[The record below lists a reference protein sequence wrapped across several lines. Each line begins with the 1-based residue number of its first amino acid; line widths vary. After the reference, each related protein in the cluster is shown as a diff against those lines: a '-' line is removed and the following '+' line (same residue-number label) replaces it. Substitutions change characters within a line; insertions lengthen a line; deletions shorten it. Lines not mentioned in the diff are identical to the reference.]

1 MDLIDDMLE
10 TLDERIGNNYFLNKV
25 IKNQNFK
32 KYVEEVKKHTLER
45 LSNEVFFTY
54 EKFRNKVE
62 NIIGSA
68 DLIELYFEISLKE
81 LLEENKIIKI
91 KNKFV
96 AKEMFAKMFLV
107 IESFNSLEEKEK
119 EYITSNILV
128 DSI

>member
-25 IKNQNFK
+25 IKKQNFK
-32 KYVEEVKKHTLER
+32 EYVEEVKKHTLER

-68 DLIELYFEISLKE
+68 DLIDLYCELTLKE
-81 LLEENKIIKI
+81 LLKENKIIKI